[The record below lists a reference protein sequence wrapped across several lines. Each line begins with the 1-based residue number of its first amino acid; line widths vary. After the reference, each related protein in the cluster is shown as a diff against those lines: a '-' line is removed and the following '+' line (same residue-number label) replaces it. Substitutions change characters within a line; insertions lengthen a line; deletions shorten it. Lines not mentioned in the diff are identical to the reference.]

1 MTDKD
6 ILKIAK
12 RKLGQYRRLNAMTGW
27 MDTSGGLRT
36 LKELEQ
42 KYQTS
47 GSKEHSNLY
56 RAYAERLEIEKAIDK
71 LVHPSKRKSAGRT
84 PAEKTEL
91 LKTIFRRKYI
101 VKTTV
106 KDYGIFLD
114 LGISEDMFYTFLKI
128 GLLQFANHYRDGAL
142 YRWLE
147 KTNR

>member
-27 MDTSGGLRT
+27 MDTSGAENT
-36 LKELEQ
+36 LKELGQ
-42 KYQTS
+42 QYQTS

-71 LVHPSKRKSAGRT
+71 LVHPSKRRSAGRT

-91 LKTIFRRKYI
+91 LKMIFRRKYLI
-101 VKTTV
+101 KFPI
-106 KDYGIFLD
+106 KDREIFLG

-128 GLLQFANHYRDGAL
+128 GLLQFADHYRDGAL